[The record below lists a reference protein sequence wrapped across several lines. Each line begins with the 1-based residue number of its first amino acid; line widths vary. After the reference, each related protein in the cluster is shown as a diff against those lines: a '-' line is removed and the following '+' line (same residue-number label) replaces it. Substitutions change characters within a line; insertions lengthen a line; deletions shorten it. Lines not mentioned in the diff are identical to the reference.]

1 MGFGAHETSSP
12 ASFVG
17 NGTAVPMS
25 SRAPGT
31 DGGCVREK
39 PPYVASRGSYT
50 QNTTS
55 IQLPIRELKKTYH
68 VTRRLH
74 VYDVEQIAAAA
85 EVPDGPLDGVLG
97 LLGAVDGDHEVAL
110 VLVVAGVGGVER
122 WEGSFPQEMGGV
134 S

>member
-1 MGFGAHETSSP
+1 MRGPEAGVHFVEHLLGALHGVGPVPLLRFGIGHQRKINRIRKSSGADAERGGETGSVGLKPTLNSSMGFGAHETSSP

-25 SRAPGT
+25 SRAPGI

-55 IQLPIRELKKTYH
+55 IQLPIRK
-68 VTRRLH
+68 
-74 VYDVEQIAAAA
+74 
-85 EVPDGPLDGVLG
+85 
-97 LLGAVDGDHEVAL
+97 
-110 VLVVAGVGGVER
+110 
-122 WEGSFPQEMGGV
+122 
-134 S
+134 

>member
-1 MGFGAHETSSP
+1 MGFGAHETSAP

-55 IQLPIRELKKTYH
+55 VKLPIRKYK
-68 VTRRLH
+68 
-74 VYDVEQIAAAA
+74 
-85 EVPDGPLDGVLG
+85 
-97 LLGAVDGDHEVAL
+97 
-110 VLVVAGVGGVER
+110 
-122 WEGSFPQEMGGV
+122 
-134 S
+134 